1 MTGARR
7 LLESLAKRKKAFF
20 RLFALLVLNAVVLLA
35 VTQRLAN
42 KQERLGRELGRL
54 QLELSEKTAELEEL
68 TAAEARLERNA
79 AAVSEFWSDVVKPRV
94 PGLTDAWAEIDRLA
108 KDTRVTK
115 GRTGYSRDV
124 LDVGLEEIRAMM
136 PVEGSYFD
144 LVRFIN
150 RLERSER
157 FFLVEEIRLSQA
169 KDDDT
174 IRLDCEIVFY
184 LRPGE
189 APVKEAEEAGP

>member
-1 MTGARR
+1 MTRR
-7 LLESLAKRKKAFF
+7 LLETLAKRKKAFF
-20 RLFALLVLNAVVLLA
+20 RLFALLVVNAVVFVA
-35 VTQRLAN
+35 VTHRLAN
-42 KQERLGRELGRL
+42 KQERLARELGRL
-54 QLELSEKTAELEEL
+54 QLDLSEKKAELEEL
-68 TAAEARLERNA
+68 TAAEARLQRNA

-108 KDTRVTK
+108 KDTHVTK

-174 IRLDCEIVFY
+174 IRLDCEIAFY

-189 APVKEAEEAGP
+189 APVNEAEEAAP